1 MNFNVSILIKD
12 YVTKMNLGFGLSA
25 PENLSVQNS
34 ISTMTKEE
42 QGKQAIALMATGMY
56 LAGGSGAGNL
66 DLNSALTSL
75 LQSQINK
82 TAGKLLQGTDLNLGL
97 DRYDGA
103 SGEAAHTDLTYS
115 FSRRFYNDRIRIV
128 VGGKVQSGAGATNQ
142 GQTFLDNVS
151 LKYQLDK
158 TGEQYLSLYHKLV
171 TDNVLEG
178 EFSETGVGYVLR
190 RKLSSLLDLFER
202 KKKPTAA
209 SSVIRRQAWKP
220 TPIDSSSHPRSLVTD
235 TIAPLRYRAK

>member
-1 MNFNVSILIKD
+1 M
-12 YVTKMNLGFGLSA
+12 
-25 PENLSVQNS
+25 
-34 ISTMTKEE
+34 
-42 QGKQAIALMATGMY
+42 
-56 LAGGSGAGNL
+56 
-66 DLNSALTSL
+66 
-75 LQSQINK
+75 
-82 TAGKLLQGTDLNLGL
+82 
-97 DRYDGA
+97 
-103 SGEAAHTDLTYS
+103 
-115 FSRRFYNDRIRIV
+115 
-128 VGGKVQSGAGATNQ
+128 QSGAGATNQ

-190 RKLSSLLDLFER
+190 RKLSSLRDLFGR

-209 SSVIRRQAWKP
+209 SSVIRRQTWKP
-220 TPIDSSSHPRSLVTD
+220 SLIDSSSRPSLVTD

>member
-1 MNFNVSILIKD
+1 
-12 YVTKMNLGFGLSA
+12 
-25 PENLSVQNS
+25 
-34 ISTMTKEE
+34 MTKEE

-56 LAGGSGAGNL
+56 LAGGSGASNL

-97 DRYDGA
+97 DSYDGA

-128 VGGKVQSGAGATNQ
+128 VGGKVQSGSGATNQ

-190 RKLSSLLDLFER
+190 RKLSSLRDLFGR

-209 SSVIRRQAWKP
+209 SSVIRRQTWKP
-220 TPIDSSSHPRSLVTD
+220 SLIDSSSRPSLVTD

>member
-1 MNFNVSILIKD
+1 
-12 YVTKMNLGFGLSA
+12 
-25 PENLSVQNS
+25 
-34 ISTMTKEE
+34 
-42 QGKQAIALMATGMY
+42 MATGMY
-56 LAGGSGAGNL
+56 LAGGSGASNL

-190 RKLSSLLDLFER
+190 RKLSSLWDLFGR

-209 SSVIRRQAWKP
+209 SSVIRRQTWKP
-220 TPIDSSSHPRSLVTD
+220 SLIDSSSRPSLVTD
-235 TIAPLRYRAK
+235 TIAPLRYRTK

>member
-1 MNFNVSILIKD
+1 
-12 YVTKMNLGFGLSA
+12 
-25 PENLSVQNS
+25 
-34 ISTMTKEE
+34 
-42 QGKQAIALMATGMY
+42 MATGMY

-190 RKLSSLLDLFER
+190 RKLSSLLDLFGR

-209 SSVIRRQAWKP
+209 SSIIRRQTWKP
-220 TPIDSSSHPRSLVTD
+220 TLIDSSSRPRSLVTD
-235 TIAPLRYRAK
+235 TIAPLRYRTK